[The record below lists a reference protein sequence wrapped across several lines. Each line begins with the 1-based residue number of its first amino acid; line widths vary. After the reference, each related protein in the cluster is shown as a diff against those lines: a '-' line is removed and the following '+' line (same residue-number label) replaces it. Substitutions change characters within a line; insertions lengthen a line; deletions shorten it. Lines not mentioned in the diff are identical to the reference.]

1 MAFVIDVMTK
11 KKIKVNEVGPFP
23 FNGEG
28 FLHFNSWFSQVRA
41 VFVFSFRNTYK
52 TCPVGHRLIQRVEW
66 EGKG

>member
-11 KKIKVNEVGPFP
+11 KKNKVNEVGPFP

-41 VFVFSFRNTYK
+41 VFVFSFPKY
-52 TCPVGHRLIQRVEW
+52 V
-66 EGKG
+66 